1 MIVNQLIVL
10 NESDQ
15 VDVAKAEAS
24 ADCFKIELRDGEPF
38 GPLLQIKASARQMLA
53 IAHAIRAIVPETDQK
68 AA

>member
-15 VDVAKAEAS
+15 VDVVKAESS
-24 ADCFKIELRDGEPF
+24 ADCFKIELRDGLTF
-38 GPLLQIKASARQMLA
+38 GPLLQINASARQMLA
-53 IAHAIRAIVPETDQK
+53 IAQAIRAIVPETDQK